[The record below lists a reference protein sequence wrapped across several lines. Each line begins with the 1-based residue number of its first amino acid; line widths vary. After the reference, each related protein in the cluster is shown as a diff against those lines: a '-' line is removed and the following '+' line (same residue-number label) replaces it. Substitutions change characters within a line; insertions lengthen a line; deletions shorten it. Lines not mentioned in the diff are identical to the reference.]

1 MSEEGS
7 GMISWLFKTAVGRIV
22 GAGVGGMLLSGIL
35 YAGCQ
40 VKGCI
45 EPKAKV
51 EAKTAQKTL
60 EVEHE
65 DQKVK
70 EQVTRSTGWTILPKL
85 WPAG

>member
-1 MSEEGS
+1 
-7 GMISWLFKTAVGRIV
+7 MINWLLKTAVGRKFS
-22 GAGVGGMLLSGIL
+22 AAVGGMLLSGIL
-35 YAGCQ
+35 YATCQ

-60 EVEHE
+60 EVERE
-65 DQKVK
+65 NQKVK